1 VLVDGLRGSST
12 IGRGPG
18 AAASRAVAFVFG
30 MTSTL
35 LSGRVALV
43 TGGGRGIGKGIALGL
58 AAAGCDV
65 AVSYLSR
72 EADARAAADAI
83 RALGRRALVVQSN
96 VAKSGDVAALVAA
109 VEAGLGPVDV
119 LVNNAGG
126 ATFESIEQMTER
138 SFNETLQVNLTSV
151 FLMTQ
156 AVLPGMRA
164 RRWGR
169 IINLTSVAA
178 QAGSTLAVHYAAAK
192 GGVIAATKSYAR
204 LLAKEGVTVNAISP
218 ALIGTEMVASN
229 PHVKPDIIP
238 VGRFGRVEECADVA
252 VMLAGNAYITGQTI
266 AVNGGLYL
274 GS

>member
-1 VLVDGLRGSST
+1 
-12 IGRGPG
+12 
-18 AAASRAVAFVFG
+18 
-30 MTSTL
+30 MTSTS

-43 TGGGRGIGKGIALGL
+43 TGGGRGIGKAIALGL
-58 AAAGCDV
+58 AEAGCAV
-65 AVSYLSR
+65 AVNYLSR
-72 EADARAAADAI
+72 EADARGAADAI
-83 RALGRRALVVQSN
+83 RALKRRALVVQ
-96 VAKSGDVAALVAA
+96 GDVSKSADVTALVAA
-109 VEAGLGPVDV
+109 VETGLGPVDI
-119 LVNNAGG
+119 LVNNAGR
-126 ATFESIEQMTER
+126 AAFESIEQMTEA

-151 FLMTQ
+151 FLLTQ
-156 AVLPGMRA
+156 AVLPKMRE
-164 RRWGR
+164 RKWGR

-178 QAGSTLAVHYAAAK
+178 QAGSTFAVHYAAAK

-229 PHVKPDIIP
+229 PHIKPDIIP

>member
-1 VLVDGLRGSST
+1 MLVDGLRGSST
-12 IGRGPG
+12 IGRSPG
-18 AAASRAVAFVFG
+18 AAAPRAVAFVFG

-96 VAKSGDVAALVAA
+96 VAKGGDVAALVAA

-126 ATFESIEQMTER
+126 ATFESIEQMK
-138 SFNETLQVNLTSV
+138 
-151 FLMTQ
+151 
-156 AVLPGMRA
+156 
-164 RRWGR
+164 
-169 IINLTSVAA
+169 
-178 QAGSTLAVHYAAAK
+178 AGSLVDADEALA
-192 GGVIAATKSYAR
+192 
-204 LLAKEGVTVNAISP
+204 
-218 ALIGTEMVASN
+218 ALRA
-229 PHVKPDIIP
+229 H
-238 VGRFGRVEECADVA
+238 R
-252 VMLAGNAYITGQTI
+252 
-266 AVNGGLYL
+266 
-274 GS
+274 